1 MAEKIIS
8 PGVFTQERDLSFL
21 PQGVAQI
28 GAVFVGPT
36 IKGPILKPTQ
46 ISSFNEFIQKFGPLT
61 EKSYLPYAVQ
71 AYLKDAPNATIV
83 RIAETSSTP
92 AELDF
97 GHFKLHTISEGLS
110 ANYELKAEVFST
122 RPTGSV
128 PGSNFGDF
136 SIRIRRQDTTD
147 NNVASTYFGSNIQDT
162 DSRPNIVE
170 QFYNCSLDPQS
181 PNFITKVI
189 GDRYLT
195 VDTSGTS
202 ARLKYN
208 GDYPNKSSYVRVSIT
223 QATLDTLSQLTGSFN
238 TYNIQSQYTA
248 SRNFSGATGGRG
260 ITGVLSGSSLNNAN
274 ILTGESI
281 TAANT
286 QGLDC
291 STKTATGSLLYKAA
305 FEILSNQD
313 EFDMNMIVT
322 PGLIYGTH
330 TEVNKFAMDLCEDRG
345 DTFYVMDGGTLNGT
359 VTNTVSNVKLLDTNY
374 AATYYPW
381 VKILDTDKN
390 KPVWVPPSVVLPGVI
405 AFNDQVAAEWY
416 APAGLNRGGLP
427 NVVDVKI
434 RLTNDE
440 RDELYTGRVNPI
452 ATFPSQ
458 GATVFGQKTLQ
469 ARPSAL
475 DRINVRRLLIA
486 VKKFIA
492 SSSRYLVF
500 EQNTAATRNRFL
512 SIVNPYLE
520 SIQQRNGLYAFR
532 VVMDDTNNTID
543 MIDRNML
550 KGDIFLQPTKTAEF
564 IVLDFTVLPT
574 GAVFPE

>member
-1 MAEKIIS
+1 M
-8 PGVFTQERDLSFL
+8 
-21 PQGVAQI
+21 
-28 GAVFVGPT
+28 
-36 IKGPILKPTQ
+36 
-46 ISSFNEFIQKFGPLT
+46 
-61 EKSYLPYAVQ
+61 
-71 AYLKDAPNATIV
+71 
-83 RIAETSSTP
+83 
-92 AELDF
+92 
-97 GHFKLHTISEGLS
+97 HTISEGLS